1 MTPPLVLQFNASN
14 VPIVQVT
21 AQSATVPE
29 QKLWDLAMNTIRIR
43 LFTIPGLA
51 IPAPYGGKTRQ
62 INIDVDPV
70 RLSAQ
75 GLSPADVVTALGN
88 MNVITPAGTVRMGN
102 REWVVKTNGSASTLD
117 ELEAMPVKVVGGAPV
132 FIRDIARVSDGFADQ
147 TNIVRINGQR
157 ATYIALMKKA
167 DASTIAVVDAARAMM
182 PQIQA
187 AAPSGVE
194 LKLDFDQS
202 QFVRN
207 AVRGVVQE
215 AIIASILVSIMILLF
230 LGSWRSVIIVCTSI
244 PLAILTGVVG
254 LKLAGQTFNLMT
266 LGGFSLAI
274 GMLVDDATVAVENI
288 HRNRTMGKLLTVA
301 ILDGANQIAVPA
313 IVATLAICIVFFP
326 VMLLEGPA
334 RFLFTPLALAVV
346 LSMLASYVLSRTLVP
361 TLSRM
366 LMPGE
371 PHPAGAPGER
381 PASFP
386 GRFNARREE
395 VFFRFQEA
403 FGRALDGVLHH
414 RRFVLAAF
422 TGFTLLSAGLFFALG
437 QDFFPKVDAGQMKL
451 HLRTPPGTRLEATE
465 ATIIQVEKAIQDI
478 IPANEL
484 RTLNSNIGSPAFF
497 IQAFIPSDNVTS
509 QDADLFISLQEHHH
523 PTAGYM
529 RRIREE
535 LPKRYPGLG
544 FYFQPADIV
553 SQVLNFGVSAPID
566 LKVEGAN
573 YEVSMGV
580 ARSLEAALKLIPG
593 AVDIRVKQ
601 VLDEPTYQVDVDRTR
616 AARLGL
622 SSRDVTNGLLVS
634 LSGNGQLAPN
644 FFLDPR
650 NGVTYQVMVKSPLAA
665 VDSPGK
671 VLATPF
677 ALPGKAALLQAAD
690 LRPSLMGSLQPAEPL
705 GNFANLS
712 RTKSP
717 AEVSHA
723 TVQRVLDVMANVDGR
738 DLGSVVKDIRA
749 RVAAL
754 GELSP
759 GVKIS
764 LKGQNEVME
773 NSFRSLASGL
783 LIAIAMV
790 YMLMVVLFQSWL
802 DPFIILFAVPGA
814 LVGILWMLVLTGTTL
829 NVVSLMGSIMA
840 VGIAV
845 SNAILVVTFA
855 NDLRITRPDLDAIQA
870 ALEAGRTRLRPVIM
884 TALAMIIGMV
894 PMALGL
900 GEAGSQNAPLGRA
913 VVGGLLMAT
922 FVTLFVV
929 PVIYSLLRKQS
940 PTAHLLETRFQLEQ
954 QGSQP

>member
-1 MTPPLVLQFNASN
+1 MW
-14 VPIVQVT
+14 IVRLALRRPYTT
-21 AQSATVPE
+21 AIFS
-29 QKLWDLAMNTIRIR
+29 LRIR

-62 INIDVDPV
+62 INLDVDTV

-75 GLSPADVVTALGN
+75 GLSPADVVNALN
-88 MNVITPAGTVRMGN
+88 SMNVITPAGTVRMGT
-102 REWVVKTNGSASTLD
+102 REWVVKTNGSASTLE
-117 ELEAMPVKVVGGAPV
+117 ELETIPLKVVGATTV
-132 FIRDIARVSDGFADQ
+132 LMRDVARISDGFADQ

-157 ATYIALMKKA
+157 ATYIALMKKS
-167 DASTIAVVDAARAMM
+167 DASTIAVVDAARALM

-187 AAPSGVE
+187 AAPNGVD

-202 QFVRN
+202 LFVRN

-215 AIIASILVSIMILLF
+215 AVIASLLVSIMILLF
-230 LGSWRSVIIVCTSI
+230 LGAWRSVIIVCTSI

-254 LKLAGQTFNLMT
+254 LKLGGQTLNLMT

-274 GMLVDDATVAVENI
+274 GMLVDDATVEVENI
-288 HRNRTMGKLLTVA
+288 HRNRSMGKPITVA
-301 ILDGANQIAVPA
+301 ILDGAYQIAIPA

-326 VMLLEGPA
+326 VVLLVGPA
-334 RFLFTPLALAVV
+334 KFLFTPLALAVV

-361 TLSRM
+361 TLARM

-371 PHPAGAPGER
+371 AHATSVPGNGF
-381 PASFP
+381 AD
-386 GRFNARREE
+386 RFNAHREAA
-395 VFFRFQEA
+395 FLRFQEA

-414 RRFVLAAF
+414 RQFVLAAF
-422 TGFTLLSAGLFFALG
+422 AGLTLLSGGLFFAIG
-437 QDFFPKVDAGQMKL
+437 QDFFPEVDAGQMKL
-451 HLRTPPGTRLEATE
+451 HIRTPPGMRVEETE
-465 ATIIQVEKAIQDI
+465 RIIIQVEKVLRDL
-478 IPANEL
+478 IPAKEL
-484 RTLNSNIGSPAFF
+484 RTLNANIGAPAFF

-535 LPKRYPGLG
+535 LPRRFPGLG
-544 FYFQPADIV
+544 VYFQPADIV
-553 SQVLNFGVSAPID
+553 SQVLNFGVSAPLD

-573 YEVSMGV
+573 LDASMGV
-580 ARSLEAALKLIPG
+580 ARRLVADLQRIPG
-593 AVDIRVKQ
+593 AVDIRIKQ
-601 VLDEPTYQVDVDRTR
+601 VLNAPTYQVDVDRTK

-650 NGVTYQVMVKSPLAA
+650 NGITYQVMVKSPMPAI
-665 VDSPGK
+665 DTPGK
-671 VLATPF
+671 LLGTPF
-677 ALPGKAALLQAAD
+677 ALPGKAALLQAAEA
-690 LRPSLMGSLQPAEPL
+690 RPNPAGTPQPAEPL
-705 GNFANLS
+705 GNFASLS
-712 RTKSP
+712 RTVTP
-717 AEVSHA
+717 AEVSHV

-749 RVAAL
+749 RIEAM
-754 GELSP
+754 GELPP

-773 NSFRSLASGL
+773 SSFRSLAGGL
-783 LIAIAMV
+783 VIAIVLV

-814 LVGILWMLVLTGTTL
+814 LVGILWMLVVTGTTV
-829 NVVSLMGSIMA
+829 NVVSLMGAIMA

-845 SNAILVVTFA
+845 SNAILLVSFA
-855 NDLRITRPDLDAIQA
+855 NDLRVERPDLDAIQA
-870 ALEAGRTRLRPVIM
+870 ALEAGRPRLRPVIM
-884 TALAMIIGMV
+884 TALAMILGMV

-913 VVGGLLMAT
+913 VIGGLLMAT

-929 PVIYSLLRKQS
+929 PVIYSLLRKSS
-940 PTAHLLETRFQLEQ
+940 PTAHLLETKFQQDQ
-954 QGSQP
+954 QGNQA